1 MNPSRHEILPGWALY
16 SNYYMLIRNENKFS
30 KRNKSKRCAFE
41 MHVLRKDIIELLVK
55 ARNYLLMRDKLSKEA
70 FLDLDAFGTLR
81 DKRNCSCQFLH
92 TIEEE
97 SEDSSED
104 APYLEPHSMV

>member
-1 MNPSRHEILPGWALY
+1 
-16 SNYYMLIRNENKFS
+16 MLIRNENKFS
-30 KRNKSKRCAFE
+30 KRNKSKRCSFE
-41 MHVLRKDIIELLVK
+41 MHILRPDVIALLVK

-97 SEDSSED
+97 SDDSSED
-104 APYLEPHSMV
+104 APYLELNSVVKEIYTDADVGQDSACDG